1 MLSPIV
7 VIGIG
12 EMGSVFARAFLRRGH
27 PVYPVLRDATLDEAA
42 HQVAHPALVLITVPE
57 GNLHSVLKQIPNPW
71 QNCLVLLQNELL
83 PHDWHSYNFS
93 NLTVISVWFEKKTG
107 PRGQGITPVPGLWC
121 WRQTSGPGPPDLV
134 DTHPPS

>member
-12 EMGSVFARAFLRRGH
+12 EMGGAFSRAFLRIGH

-121 WRQTSGPGPPDLV
+121 WRQTSGPGSPDLV